1 MGAPDVSTAL
11 LRSVVMSALGAGEK
25 QYTNFPDPKTYKVS
39 LDSPDAHL
47 WAQARTEEIN
57 SLESNRT
64 WEVVKREKH
73 MHVLRNKWVLKKKMD
88 GSGSV
93 ERYKARLVA
102 GGDNQVLGRDY
113 NLTFAAV
120 ILVASS
126 YSL

>member
-1 MGAPDVSTAL
+1 MTAFG
-11 LRSVVMSALGAGEK
+11 VEEE
-25 QYTNFPDPKTYKVS
+25 QYSNLPDPKTCKAS
-39 LDSPDAHL
+39 LELPDAHL
-47 WAQARTEEIN
+47 WAQARTEDIN

-73 MHVLRNKWVLKKKMD
+73 MHLLRNKWVLKKKMD

-102 GGDNQVLGRDY
+102 RGDNQVLGRDY